1 MKKQK
6 KSKPAKSA
14 KKAIVKTAPKSE
26 PKTVPVP
33 QVEVE
38 VKDTGVKIKPLGDRV
53 LVRPS
58 LATETEKKNDFGIII
73 PDTVEKERPEQGE
86 ILAVGEGKYE
96 GGKLVPIKV
105 KVGDRV
111 IFSKYAFEEVKMGEE
126 NLYILKEE
134 NILAVIKK

>member
-6 KSKPAKSA
+6 KAKAVKSV
-14 KKAIVKTAPKSE
+14 KKAVVKVTSAP
-26 PKTVPVP
+26 TV
-33 QVEVE
+33 EIE
-38 VKDTGVKIKPLGDRV
+38 AKDTGVKIKPLGDRV
-53 LVRPS
+53 LVRP
-58 LATETEKKNDFGIII
+58 TPIGETEKKSDFGIII

-96 GGKLVPIKV
+96 AGKLIPIKV

-126 NLYILKEE
+126 NVYILKEE

>member
-6 KSKPAKSA
+6 KLKGVKSVSKKIP
-14 KKAIVKTAPKSE
+14 APKAA
-26 PKTVPVP
+26 PKAVAET
-33 QVEVE
+33 
-38 VKDTGVKIKPLGDRV
+38 KDANVKIRPLGDRV

-58 LATETEKKNDFGIII
+58 PVGETEKKNDFGIII

-96 GGKLVPIKV
+96 GGKLIPMKI

-111 IFSKYAFEEVKMGEE
+111 IFSKYVFEEVKMGEE

-134 NILAVIKK
+134 NILAIIRK